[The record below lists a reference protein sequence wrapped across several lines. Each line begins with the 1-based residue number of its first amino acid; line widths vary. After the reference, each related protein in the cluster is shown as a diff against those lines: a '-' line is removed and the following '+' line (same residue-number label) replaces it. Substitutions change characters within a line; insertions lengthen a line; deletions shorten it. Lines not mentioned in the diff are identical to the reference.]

1 MRLNLAGGIIAAL
14 LIVALIVAYSTLF
27 TVYQTRQALVVRLGK
42 PVRVVSEPG
51 LNYKVPLVDSVIHID
66 KRILDLENPAQEVIA
81 FDQKRLVV
89 DAFARYRINDALK
102 FYQTVGTVEG
112 ANSRLSTLLNSA
124 LRRVL
129 GEATL
134 MQVVR
139 DQREHLM
146 ARVREQLENE
156 AAAFGIT
163 IVDVRIRRADLP
175 EENSLA
181 VYERMKTERQQ
192 EATQIRAQGTQN
204 AQEIRAKANRD
215 VTVLLAEARSKG
227 EQTRG
232 EGDAERNR
240 IFAEAYGRDPEFFS
254 FYRSMQAYETGLKS
268 NDTRMLLKP
277 ESDFFRFFV
286 DPSGKPREGGAAP
299 GSPPPAASAPK

>member
-1 MRLNLAGGIIAAL
+1 
-14 LIVALIVAYSTLF
+14 
-27 TVYQTRQALVVRLGK
+27 
-42 PVRVVSEPG
+42 
-51 LNYKVPLVDSVIHID
+51 
-66 KRILDLENPAQEVIA
+66 
-81 FDQKRLVV
+81 
-89 DAFARYRINDALK
+89 
-102 FYQTVGTVEG
+102 
-112 ANSRLSTLLNSA
+112 
-124 LRRVL
+124 
-129 GEATL
+129 
-134 MQVVR
+134 
-139 DQREHLM
+139 
-146 ARVREQLENE
+146 VREQLENE

-204 AQEIRAKANRD
+204 AQEIRAKASRD

-240 IFAEAYGRDPEFFS
+240 IFAEAYGKDPDFFS
-254 FYRSMQAYETGLKS
+254 FYRSMQAYETGLKP
-268 NDTRMLLKP
+268 NDTAASRLLVKP
-277 ESDFFRFFV
+277 DSDFFRYFI

-299 GSPPPAASAPK
+299 GSPPPAAAAPK